1 MIYTDLKEL
10 RVRLECHFDMV
21 CYDED
26 EEKEMPDPLG
36 AVLLSAIDLLK
47 ILEEGKW
54 QTVPEVLKAWQ
65 NRDDMGTPR
74 PRAV

>member
-21 CYDED
+21 CCNEND
-26 EEKEMPDPLG
+26 EKEMPDPLG
-36 AVLLSAIDLLK
+36 AVLLSAIDLLR

-54 QTVPEVLKAWQ
+54 QTVPDAVKAWQ
-65 NRDDMGTPR
+65 IRDGMGTPR
-74 PRAV
+74 PKAV